1 MKESMKES
9 QSIIIYQ
16 QLQNVHLY
24 TIKHASMS
32 DQFKSIDYLNM
43 QYNFGGFGTPHLRR
57 QKYCVVILPE
67 KLFSISMILVRTKNL
82 NETLVIRTE
91 FITISIKCDRC

>member
-1 MKESMKES
+1 MKES

-24 TIKHASMS
+24 IIKHASMN
-32 DQFKSIDYLNM
+32 DQFKSIDYLNI
-43 QYNFGGFGTPHLRR
+43 QYNFGGFGTPNLRR
-57 QKYCVVILPE
+57 QKHCVVILPE

-91 FITISIKCDRC
+91 FITISIKCGNC